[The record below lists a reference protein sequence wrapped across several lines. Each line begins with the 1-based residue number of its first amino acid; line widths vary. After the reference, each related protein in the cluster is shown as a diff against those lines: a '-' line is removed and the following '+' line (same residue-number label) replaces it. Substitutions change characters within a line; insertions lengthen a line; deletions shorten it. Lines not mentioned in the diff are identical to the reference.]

1 LIRRWASRGVGKSEG
16 TSIKRPAEAA
26 AARSSRGRDG
36 CLGCPSS
43 SPAGLRLLVML
54 APPSLLW
61 SASATSNNKRFLD
74 EDVVR
79 CNWKC
84 STRVGLLGHV
94 TNYFSFSLPTARMK
108 DLRIFSHSQSAV
120 RGSRLRAARPFSW
133 NSWFAISSGLGK
145 RSRHSDTCSRKTVR
159 ISSILGE
166 AVLRRRLGSATLRLS
181 TPGGGGGSPPM
192 AGDFVVSGFA
202 RSACVPTSA
211 CVSHTELIFVMCN
224 LH

>member
-1 LIRRWASRGVGKSEG
+1 M
-16 TSIKRPAEAA
+16 TP
-26 AARSSRGRDG
+26 ARSS
-36 CLGCPSS
+36 P
-43 SPAGLRLLVML
+43 LVPVQL
-54 APPSLLW
+54 
-61 SASATSNNKRFLD
+61 
-74 EDVVR
+74 
-79 CNWKC
+79 
-84 STRVGLLGHV
+84 
-94 TNYFSFSLPTARMK
+94 
-108 DLRIFSHSQSAV
+108 QQ
-120 RGSRLRAARPFSW
+120 
-133 NSWFAISSGLGK
+133 LGK
-145 RSRHSDTCSRKTVR
+145 RSVDGFSGPIGFLVWQGRCGVDPTLQIGDSAARKYFEHLQRFEREPLYNEDISRVESPEGTDSDTCSRKTVR